1 MDYRIDDIRR
11 KIAEN
16 TAEEELQEVKHPLME
31 LIRSEILERNAGR
44 TYLENLDR
52 VIEKGV
58 VPAGKL
64 KFNVYPLGKKDE
76 ELHPE
81 YLAICRGNETLN
93 HYLKAVDKHLQEME
107 VRIEM
112 RSGRAGVESVVF
124 LLTDKWD
131 PKVFDKFGSSL
142 TSHFIKGN
150 MWIVIL
156 LVTDYGVAQIPFL
169 PNDEATRSD
178 LRQRISS
185 RNIIGTRSYGELML
199 KQRGEKIEYYEGIG
213 FSKEHDKDKKGG
225 ASYRFDV
232 DALYWRADKPGE
244 PHTEGKI
251 PVKALQELFRKIGW
265 IADCSEKELTQ
276 KAKSEDQRECTLDIF
291 GKHVIWK
298 KTGDDGDRFA
308 DIMKAMKEFITICD
322 QHRL

>member
-16 TAEEELQEVKHPLME
+16 TAEEKQQEVKHPLME
-31 LIRSEILERNAGR
+31 YIRNDILERNTGR

-52 VIEKGV
+52 VLEKGSL
-58 VPAGKL
+58 PAGNL
-64 KFNVYPLGKKDE
+64 KFNSYPVGKKEE
-76 ELHPE
+76 ELHPD
-81 YLAICRGNETLN
+81 YIAICRGNETLN
-93 HYLKAVDKHLQEME
+93 HFLKAVEKHLETME
-107 VRIEM
+107 IRLEM
-112 RSGRAGVESVVF
+112 RSGREGKESTVF

-131 PKVFDKFGSSL
+131 SKVSQKFGSFL
-142 TSHFIKGN
+142 TSHFLKGN

-156 LVTDYGVAQIPFL
+156 LITDYGMSQIPFV
-169 PNDEATRSD
+169 PNDTDTRIE
-178 LRQRISS
+178 LRNRLNS

-213 FSKEHDKDKKGG
+213 FSKEHDKDKRGG
-225 ASYRFDV
+225 SSYRFDV
-232 DALYWRADKPGE
+232 DALYWRAEKAGLSPA
-244 PHTEGKI
+244 EGKI

-265 IADCSEKELTQ
+265 IADCSDKELVQ
-276 KAKSEDQRECTLDIF
+276 KAKSEDNRECTLDIF
-291 GKHVIWK
+291 GKHAVWK

-308 DIMKAMKEFITICD
+308 DIMKAMREFIEICD

>member
-16 TAEEELQEVKHPLME
+16 TAEEKLQEVNHPLME
-31 LIRSEILERNAGR
+31 FIRSDILERNAGR
-44 TYLENLDR
+44 TYLENLDK
-52 VIEKGV
+52 VLEKGL

-64 KFNVYPLGKKDE
+64 KFNVYPIGKKDE

-81 YLAICRGNETLN
+81 FLAICRGNETLN
-93 HYLKAVDKHLQEME
+93 HYLKAVDKHLQTME
-107 VRIEM
+107 IRIEM
-112 RSGRAGVESVVF
+112 RAGRVGKESVIF
-124 LLTDKWD
+124 MLTDKWD
-131 PKVFDKFGSSL
+131 PKVFDKFSSQF
-142 TSHFIKGN
+142 TSHFLKGN

-169 PNDEATRSD
+169 PNDEETRSD
-178 LRQRISS
+178 LRSRLNS

-213 FSKEHDKDKKGG
+213 FSKEHDKEKRGG
-225 ASYRFDV
+225 DSYRFDV
-232 DALYWRADKPGE
+232 DALYWRAEKGGGSP
-244 PHTEGKI
+244 TEGKI

-276 KAKSEDQRECTLDIF
+276 KAKSEDNRECTLDIF
-291 GKHVIWK
+291 GKYVVWK

-308 DIMKAMKEFITICD
+308 DIMKAMREFIAICD